1 MCTDT
6 HRRTGE
12 MRVQVN
18 TSYAHIQRLRLHRL
32 DIQRTTPTDSSCT
45 QTEQRLVHTD
55 ETTRSRLQTQR
66 LHIDYRDTHRL
77 HTYYTHR
84 LHTPYTQT
92 TIRLHTDK
100 TYRLHTDCTQTRQ
113 TEDYTQSTHS
123 LHTEDT
129 QTTPPRLLTDC
140 TQTRQTVHTD

>member
-1 MCTDT
+1 
-6 HRRTGE
+6 

-113 TEDYTQSTHS
+113 TEDYTQSRQ
-123 LHTEDT
+123 TEDYT
-129 QTTPPRLLTDC
+129 QRTHRLRLQDYSQTAHRLDKLY
-140 TQTRQTVHTD
+140 TQTR